1 MICPLTQE
9 AWTRQL
15 GHNSTVP
22 LYHYRY
28 FGEFP
33 NVNPFPWL
41 GAYHASELPLVF
53 GTYGLTEPEG
63 SQFPYEVPTE
73 NEAAVSAYMQ
83 GAWVAFA
90 KDPVNGLMG
99 Y

>member
-1 MICPLTQE
+1 
-9 AWTRQL
+9 
-15 GHNSTVP
+15 
-22 LYHYRY
+22 
-28 FGEFP
+28 
-33 NVNPFPWL
+33 VNPFPWL